1 MKKLFTLV
9 LLFCSLQ
16 SFGQLTLVRET
27 KNMLI
32 PFRLSTNEWM
42 LFLPAAEGENIKS
55 FSIYNKDFSL
65 YKVIQIPQNFPHDT
79 IGCRNFISISPV
91 HLIQNASLGIYG
103 NHSVH
108 YIYNQSIP
116 MFLSDK
122 FFNNDNKIEIVVDYQ
137 SGSIDGKKY
146 KSSILI
152 INEDGQEITKISNP
166 DGALLLSYWGYLNVD
181 YIDNNP
187 SNAIINTKIYS
198 VPGNLPCPTS
208 CSQKAAGIAPI
219 TQPNEFKEIQVTGF
233 PNPSSEKVTLAY
245 TLPEGTP
252 FGTLRLYTQT
262 GELVKEFKVSN
273 QVDHLELPVSEYN
286 SGTYFYELQAGG
298 SSSGGKKMVVI
309 H

>member
-9 LLFCSLQ
+9 LLFCSLL
-16 SFGQLTLVRET
+16 SFGQLT
-27 KNMLI
+27 
-32 PFRLSTNEWM
+32 PFKEINSNLTAFQLSNGEWM
-42 LFLPAAEGENIKS
+42 LYSSTEENNQLKS
-55 FSIYNKDFSL
+55 ITLYKSDFSV
-65 YKVIQIPQNFPHDT
+65 YKTINISQNFPFVSTDPFK
-79 IGCRNFISISPV
+79 GISIDDV
-91 HLIQNASLGIYG
+91 NTLNGIDG
-103 NHSVH
+103 D
-108 YIYNQSIP
+108 YI
-116 MFLSDK
+116 FTDK
-122 FFNNDNKIEIVVDYQ
+122 FFNSDDKIEFIIIYNSETDHKCV
-137 SGSIDGKKY
+137 
-146 KSSILI
+146 SILM
-152 INEDGQEITKISNP
+152 NEDGQEIQRFTNLNGRSIRFFFWK
-166 DGALLLSYWGYLNVD
+166 YLNVEFEND
-181 YIDNNP
+181 ITNE
-187 SNAIINTKIYS
+187 ITTKIYS
-198 VPGNLPCPTS
+198 VPGNLPCPFT
-208 CSQKAAGIAPI
+208 CGQKAASIAPI

>member
-16 SFGQLTLVRET
+16 SFAQLTLVRET
-27 KNMLI
+27 DMALKPFMLE
-32 PFRLSTNEWM
+32 NGDWM
-42 LFLPAAEGENIKS
+42 LVSEISVKEKLKSITFYKSDYSVYKTINIS
-55 FSIYNKDFSL
+55 QIFPFDTTGYAYNMSWLSAIYMVSGGNKNE
-65 YKVIQIPQNFPHDT
+65 YVYT
-79 IGCRNFISISPV
+79 
-91 HLIQNASLGIYG
+91 
-103 NHSVH
+103 
-108 YIYNQSIP
+108 
-116 MFLSDK
+116 DK
-122 FFNNDNKIEIVVDYQ
+122 FFNNDDKIEFILQYQ
-137 SGSIDGKKY
+137 SESNQNKSIPNQTV
-146 KSSILI
+146 SII
-152 INEDGQEITKISNP
+152 MNEDGQEIQRFTNSKGIGIGFN
-166 DGALLLSYWGYLNVD
+166 YWKHLNVSFS
-181 YIDNNP
+181 YQNY
-187 SNAIINTKIYS
+187 TKIYS

-208 CSQKAAGIAPI
+208 CSQKTASIAPI

-245 TLPEGTP
+245 SLPEGTQ

>member
-9 LLFCSLQ
+9 LLFCSLL
-16 SFGQLTLVRET
+16 SFGQLTLLRDT
-27 KNMLI
+27 KINQKLN
-32 PFRLSTNEWM
+32 PFQLSNGKWM
-42 LFLPAAEGENIKS
+42 FYSTVSIKKDKTSKVILFNSDL
-55 FSIYNKDFSL
+55 SIYKSIDINQL
-65 YKVIQIPQNFPHDT
+65 FPHDT
-79 IGCRNFISISPV
+79 IGY
-91 HLIQNASLGIYG
+91 ASNTLST
-103 NHSVH
+103 NSVAN
-108 YIYNQSIP
+108 YNGTTQIR
-116 MFLSDK
+116 FNDN
-122 FFNNDNKIEIVVDYQ
+122 FFNNDSKIEFMISYYSYKVENSKMYYQ
-137 SGSIDGKKY
+137 Q
-146 KSSILI
+146 SSVIL
-152 INEDGQEITKISNP
+152 NEDGVEIQKF
-166 DGALLLSYWGYLNVD
+166 
-181 YIDNNP
+181 NNP
-187 SNAIINTKIYS
+187 IGQINFGFSDNFNVIYEQSSENYTPYSIKVYS

-208 CSQKAAGIAPI
+208 CSQKAASIAPI

-245 TLPEGTP
+245 TLPEGTQ

>member
-1 MKKLFTLV
+1 MKKLFTLM

-16 SFGQLTLVRET
+16 SFGQLTFIKEIELDEIRPILLSNGNT
-27 KNMLI
+27 KSYNINCNFDESRKLSVDFYNDDLSFYKKTEI
-32 PFRLSTNEWM
+32 QQSFPFDTTGLEDLWIDIMS
-42 LFLPAAEGENIKS
+42 IKE
-55 FSIYNKDFSL
+55 Y
-65 YKVIQIPQNFPHDT
+65 
-79 IGCRNFISISPV
+79 
-91 HLIQNASLGIYG
+91 
-103 NHSVH
+103 
-108 YIYNQSIP
+108 
-116 MFLSDK
+116 SDK
-122 FFNNDNKIEIVVDYQ
+122 SHNFTDNFFNLDNKIEFIVCYMGVKKIN
-137 SGSIDGKKY
+137 GSY
-146 KSSILI
+146 NYYYVFLI
-152 INEDGQEITKISNP
+152 INEDGKELQRITSLNSKSE
-166 DGALLLSYWGYLNVD
+166 GVEFMYSKYLFVTL
-181 YIDNNP
+181 NNL
-187 SNAIINTKIYS
+187 TKIYS

-219 TQPNEFKEIQVTGF
+219 SQPNEFKEIQVTGF

-252 FGTLRLYTQT
+252 FGILRLYTQT